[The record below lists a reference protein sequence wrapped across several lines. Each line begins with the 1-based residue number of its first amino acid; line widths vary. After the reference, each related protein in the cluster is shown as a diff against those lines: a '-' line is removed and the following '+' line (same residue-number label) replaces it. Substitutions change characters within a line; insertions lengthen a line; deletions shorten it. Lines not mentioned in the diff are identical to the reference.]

1 MRQQNQNGEK
11 YMETSSPHKLIESQ
25 IREIY
30 GRVIYTHKTHEK
42 CTDVLKGR
50 SDCLKLFEIFLSAAT
65 TTSILVVLFG
75 EGKTFQLL
83 AAIFSTILLGLTLYS
98 KDFNLLAIAEKH
110 KQAALNILEVREKLL
125 SLLVDIRIGNRE
137 IGQLQQ
143 SRDEL
148 NQQLVNSYRGAP
160 KTINKAYA
168 IASKALKENEEFT
181 FSDSEI
187 DKFLPQSLR
196 RNYDGNAKL

>member
-1 MRQQNQNGEK
+1 
-11 YMETSSPHKLIESQ
+11 MEPNSPHKLIESQ

-42 CTDVLKGR
+42 CADVLKGR
-50 SDCLKLFEIFLSAAT
+50 SDYLKLAEIILSAAT

-83 AAIFSTILLGLTLYS
+83 AALFSTILLGLTLYS

-125 SLLVDIRIGNRE
+125 SLLVDIRIGNKE
-137 IGQLQQ
+137 IRQLQQ
-143 SRDEL
+143 SRDDL
-148 NQQLVNSYRGAP
+148 NEKLINSYRGAP

-181 FSDSEI
+181 FSDAEI
-187 DKFLPQSLR
+187 DKFLPESLR
-196 RNYDGNAKL
+196 KI